1 MKVEK
6 LVAEEL
12 NITHVPGHL
21 LCHTHPVLMMSRVI
35 DNVFKE
41 IEATI
46 GKDKIFAAF
55 NITPNSNHDSIY
67 TQYLD
72 CSNRLVSHDFDHKQ
86 WNKAGEFDL
95 FIQPKKNYT
104 VRLASERFTRFA
116 YLSAVTLHHGQDI
129 FSFLRKFDHVTNQL
143 ACIERCFEDMEFL
156 RPFCIVG
163 AILGVHLIEPFV
175 KLTSS
180 KKTHYEDLKIAFPR
194 LHVNLLNIDENEFFQ
209 FDRPAMDFVTPD
221 TFNEVKYPE
230 EIILSISQA
239 IEHYRPQ
246 VGKR

>member
-1 MKVEK
+1 
-6 LVAEEL
+6 
-12 NITHVPGHL
+12 
-21 LCHTHPVLMMSRVI
+21 
-35 DNVFKE
+35 
-41 IEATI
+41 
-46 GKDKIFAAF
+46 
-55 NITPNSNHDSIY
+55 
-67 TQYLD
+67 
-72 CSNRLVSHDFDHKQ
+72 
-86 WNKAGEFDL
+86 
-95 FIQPKKNYT
+95 
-104 VRLASERFTRFA
+104 
-116 YLSAVTLHHGQDI
+116 
-129 FSFLRKFDHVTNQL
+129 
-143 ACIERCFEDMEFL
+143 MEFL